1 MLDEHLGVEVSTD
14 KNVLKPG
21 LSDLFCDSDD
31 LACDVTFRGQGV
43 AYGAVFGQLS
53 ESFDGGVDLGVGS
66 GSDLG

>member
-31 LACDVTFRGQGV
+31 LA
-43 AYGAVFGQLS
+43 L
-53 ESFDGGVDLGVGS
+53 
-66 GSDLG
+66 